1 MCIKCG
7 CGYVNGAGKYD
18 MQPEVYTD
26 QSAVKAGPIV
36 VQPSPRDKRGDYR

>member
-18 MQPEVYTD
+18 MQAQVFDDSTPVVSGE
-26 QSAVKAGPIV
+26 IN
-36 VQPSPRDKRGDYR
+36 VQPFPRDKRGDYR

>member
-18 MQPEVYTD
+18 QQPQIFDDNTP
-26 QSAVKAGPIV
+26 VKSGEIT
-36 VQPSPRDKRGDYR
+36 VQPFPRDKRGDYR